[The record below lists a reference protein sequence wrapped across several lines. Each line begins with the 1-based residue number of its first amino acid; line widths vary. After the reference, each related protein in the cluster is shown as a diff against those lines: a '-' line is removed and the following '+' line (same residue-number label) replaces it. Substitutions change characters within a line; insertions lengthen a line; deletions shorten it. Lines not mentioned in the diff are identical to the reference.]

1 MAGEL
6 HPRNS
11 LDVNQTVDKTD
22 ARTNERHKDKA
33 KNQFIVSDSTDEGLN
48 PSDRRSDPRADIRHH
63 SGNAVCSRSARQLT
77 PFHRP
82 RCMSRSSNAI
92 ETKAKKKPTK

>member
-1 MAGEL
+1 M

-11 LDVNQTVDKTD
+11 LNVDQTVDKTD

-33 KNQFIVSDSTDEGLN
+33 ENELIVSNSTDKALD
-48 PSDRRSDPRADIRHH
+48 PRDRRSDPRADIRHH
-63 SGNAVCSRSARQLT
+63 SGNAVCSRSRARQLT